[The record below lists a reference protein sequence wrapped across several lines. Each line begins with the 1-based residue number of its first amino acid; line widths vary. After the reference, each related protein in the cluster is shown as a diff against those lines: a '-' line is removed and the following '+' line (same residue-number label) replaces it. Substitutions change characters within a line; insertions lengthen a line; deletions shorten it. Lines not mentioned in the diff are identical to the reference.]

1 MPQHL
6 PNIADLLHFFKA
18 VTAIASRTVVEAVTV
33 PETKAAIP
41 LEEIGHLSPATP
53 LPLFGNR
60 WIKSVRVRA
69 QRPPL

>member
-1 MPQHL
+1 MESTV
-6 PNIADLLHFFKA
+6 A
-18 VTAIASRTVVEAVTV
+18 VHRKGWGLSFASRTVVEAVAV